1 MQRPHRIHKYILSQ
15 SQHPSKLPCHL
26 RRYVLHLLEP
36 RRAAYLA
43 LDVLDQRR
51 DQGECLFALRALK
64 LVFVVCRRPKMRV
77 QRRER
82 AECAM
87 AEVAFICGPIER
99 LLGRRIVDDRAHGR
113 PIRACNAMGQ
123 RDPGNYIESMDGGC
137 DLVPR
142 NIVARA
148 RFDMESDR

>member
-1 MQRPHRIHKYILSQ
+1 
-15 SQHPSKLPCHL
+15 
-26 RRYVLHLLEP
+26 
-36 RRAAYLA
+36 
-43 LDVLDQRR
+43 
-51 DQGECLFALRALK
+51 
-64 LVFVVCRRPKMRV
+64 MRV

-123 RDPGNYIESMDGGC
+123 RDRGHYIETVNSGC

-142 NIVARA
+142 NVIARA
-148 RFDMESDR
+148 GLDVVGDRRRKFKHAATEGTSEVAILVDTRGRVLRGSQRLD